1 MKIALVHVKFTY
13 ASKLSY
19 LDDWLDAFI
28 SRPELE
34 VDLINIATEDSVLVR
49 QIQDKIEK
57 VPYIIVH
64 HSVFGDSLQYIQR
77 YVQAFK
83 YRRGKMLCFVGNE
96 VNLPI
101 LGMKP
106 KLTLLKQIKP
116 QIIATQLLQAAG
128 EWLYA
133 DCTSTVLSIPHALNP
148 KVFSAKKTY
157 EKRLVDV
164 GTRSH
169 RYSPH
174 LGDDER
180 NRLLEYFANTVP
192 NKFHLRCN
200 VDTSTRFNREGWAA
214 FLNQC
219 KATIATEVGSFYLQ
233 KDDALVDEINYF
245 FLKNSKKPILEERSF
260 LRAMA
265 RGLLPKFIKN
275 KIKQYLIIPEDLE
288 KNADFK
294 VIYHQIIKKHLPC
307 PEYSKT
313 ISSRHFDAIGTKTLQ
328 ILTPGRYADILKPYE
343 HYFPLT
349 KNFSNIEE
357 IIDSLKD
364 KAIYTRVTEAA
375 YEHVISNHTY
385 QHRIDQVIEAL
396 G

>member
-34 VDLINIATEDSVLVR
+34 VDLINVATEDSVLVR

-57 VPYIIVH
+57 VPYIIIH

-148 KVFSAKKTY
+148 KF
-157 EKRLVDV
+157 
-164 GTRSH
+164 
-169 RYSPH
+169 
-174 LGDDER
+174 
-180 NRLLEYFANTVP
+180 
-192 NKFHLRCN
+192 
-200 VDTSTRFNREGWAA
+200 
-214 FLNQC
+214 
-219 KATIATEVGSFYLQ
+219 
-233 KDDALVDEINYF
+233 
-245 FLKNSKKPILEERSF
+245 
-260 LRAMA
+260 
-265 RGLLPKFIKN
+265 
-275 KIKQYLIIPEDLE
+275 
-288 KNADFK
+288 
-294 VIYHQIIKKHLPC
+294 
-307 PEYSKT
+307 
-313 ISSRHFDAIGTKTLQ
+313 
-328 ILTPGRYADILKPYE
+328 
-343 HYFPLT
+343 FPLKKLMRKDWLT
-349 KNFSNIEE
+349 WVHVLIVIPPISEMMSVTDFSSILLIQFQINSICDAMWILVLGLIERGGP
-357 IIDSLKD
+357 LF
-364 KAIYTRVTEAA
+364 
-375 YEHVISNHTY
+375 
-385 QHRIDQVIEAL
+385 
-396 G
+396 